1 MDKNIKKEKEMA
13 VSDYDYFLDDSKMPS
28 AEESK
33 RFTFPEEIEKK
44 IDEDCERITK
54 EFGLYGSVN
63 TKPSIAKCGVFL

>member
-1 MDKNIKKEKEMA
+1 MDKNIKKEKEEDIRN
-13 VSDYDYFLDDSKMPS
+13 SSYFLDDSKMPS

-54 EFGLYGSVN
+54 EFGLYG
-63 TKPSIAKCGVFL
+63 